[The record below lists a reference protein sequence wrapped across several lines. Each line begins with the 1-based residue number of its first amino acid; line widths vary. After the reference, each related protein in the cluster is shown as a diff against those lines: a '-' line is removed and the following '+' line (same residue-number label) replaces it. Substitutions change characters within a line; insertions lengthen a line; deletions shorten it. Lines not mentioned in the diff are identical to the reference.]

1 MALKDVK
8 KGLIAL
14 LKTKYPDY
22 HYYSM
27 AVTEGYER
35 PSFFTQLKPVS
46 LNPVTERVRENIVA
60 FYIDYFQEK
69 VNEADIFEKIEEI
82 KKLFGTHVMVE
93 GRALDVQSFDYD
105 FIGTDRNI
113 LEISIELEWME
124 KIEHINTQ
132 PVMESAFFN
141 TEMEE

>member
-1 MALKDVK
+1 MTLKDAK

-22 HYYSM
+22 KYYSN
-27 AVTEGYER
+27 AVTEGYKR

-46 LNPVTERVRENIVA
+46 MNAITERVRENIVV

-69 VNEADIFEKIEEI
+69 VDEADAIEKIEEI
-82 KKLFGTHVMVE
+82 RNLFGTYVKIN
-93 GRALDVQSFDYD
+93 GRALDVQDFDYD
-105 FIGTDRNI
+105 FIGTERNI

-124 KIEHINTQ
+124 KIEHINTK
-132 PVMESAFFN
+132 PAMESASFSI
-141 TEMEE
+141 EMEE